1 MQFDALTAGTALILV
16 QFSVSL
22 IMAGLFFALPAEKC
36 TRYWALSG
44 LCVGIGLAMVILNA
58 GAPRY
63 LILIVGNN
71 LLILGLIYQWRG
83 LRAFYRRPPSK
94 AGWII
99 GASFFMAYGLSLIQ
113 NASIS
118 FRGLL
123 SAIAIFLMLTLYM
136 YELLSGQGRK
146 WSFAR
151 LLATTAVAASLI
163 AYAGR
168 VVLAAFQMAEMLPR
182 TNSVI
187 SVTLIYFVPV
197 VGTLLLSSALLLLY
211 FERIVADKDHLATH
225 DELTKVFNRR
235 AIDISGER
243 EISVARR
250 LKKPMAIA
258 FVDIDHFKDINDNFG
273 HAIGDRVLLQV
284 AQALKGACRN
294 IDLIGRYGGEEF
306 CIVLPNMDIEKCHIV
321 GQRLVSAVNQFRFE
335 FTGHV
340 TISVGI
346 ALLRLDD
353 EEHNWRTL
361 IERAD
366 HELYKAKSGGRN
378 RFEVHADALN
388 VGS

>member
-22 IMAGLFFALPAEKC
+22 VMAGLFFALPTEKC
-36 TRYWALSG
+36 TRHWALSG
-44 LCVGIGLAMVILNA
+44 LCVGIGLTMVIVNA

-63 LILIVGNN
+63 LILILGNN
-71 LLILGLIYQWRG
+71 LLILGLIYQWTG

-94 AGWII
+94 AGWIV
-99 GASFFMAYGLSLIQ
+99 GGLFFMAYALSLIQ
-113 NASIS
+113 NATIS
-118 FRGLL
+118 VRGLL
-123 SAIAIFLMLTLYM
+123 AAIAIFLMLLLYM
-136 YELLSGQGRK
+136 YELLSAQVQK

-151 LLATTAVAASLI
+151 LLATTAVAALLI
-163 AYAGR
+163 SYGGR
-168 VVLAAFQMAEMLPR
+168 VALAAFQVAEILPR
-182 TNSVI
+182 TNSLI
-187 SVTLIYFVPV
+187 SVTLLYFVPV

-235 AIDISGER
+235 AIDTSGQR

-250 LKKPMAIA
+250 LRKPMAIA
-258 FVDIDHFKDINDNFG
+258 FVDIDHFKEINDRFG
-273 HAIGDRVLLQV
+273 HAVGDRVLFQV
-284 AQALKGACRN
+284 AQALKGACRD

-306 CIVLPNMDIEKCHIV
+306 CIIFPNMDMEKCHVV
-321 GQRLVSAVNQFRFE
+321 GQRLVSAVNQCRFE
-335 FTGHV
+335 IAENV

-346 ALLRLDD
+346 ALSRLDD
-353 EEHNWRTL
+353 EKHNWGIL

-378 RFEVHADALN
+378 RFEVHADASTA
-388 VGS
+388 GS